1 MAMHFRSNLNLMS
14 LRLRLMACCGA
25 KQGKPS
31 VKLQHFVSRLQN
43 EHVVCQMSGYFRF
56 REVHFS
62 CKTLDIK
69 K

>member
-25 KQGKPS
+25 KQVKPS
-31 VKLQHFVSRLQN
+31 VKLQHFVLRLQN
-43 EHVVCQMSGYFRF
+43 EHAVHKMLGYFRS
-56 REVHFS
+56 RDVHFHRE
-62 CKTLDIK
+62 TLDIK